1 MQSAKLVK
9 VIARLTAEYEK
20 EINVV
25 LPRKVAVM
33 AKQHFR
39 NNFRQS
45 GFVDGGLRP
54 WQRAQREGG
63 SSTSAQYRTL
73 TSARNHLMSSIEAVP
88 SRASVLVYN
97 PVPYARIHNEGG
109 MLISNPTVTP
119 KMRKWF
125 WAQYYHAG
133 GDKGGEAAEKW
144 KRIALGARDKL
155 MIKVRMPKRQFIGE
169 SKELRERINEE
180 IIKSINKVSDNAL
193 KE

>member
-1 MQSAKLVK
+1 
-9 VIARLTAEYEK
+9 
-20 EINVV
+20 
-25 LPRKVAVM
+25 
-33 AKQHFR
+33 
-39 NNFRQS
+39 
-45 GFVDGGLRP
+45 
-54 WQRAQREGG
+54 
-63 SSTSAQYRTL
+63 
-73 TSARNHLMSSIEAVP
+73 
-88 SRASVLVYN
+88 
-97 PVPYARIHNEGG
+97 

-125 WAQYYHAG
+125 WAQYYDAG